1 MLRFEPLTLVPI
13 QREFIDVSLLSNEEL
28 KWLNGYHRKCEEI
41 IGNEL
46 KKLNKLNVYNWLVEQ
61 CKPVLINN

>member
-28 KWLNGYHRKCEEI
+28 KWLNDYHRKCEEI

-61 CKPVLINN
+61 CKPVLIDN